1 MNRQDETDRLTE
13 QVHAIDFAVALR
25 REQEQMALRRADMPM
40 PMWRVVLI
48 WTAIGGVLSSGGI
61 AGWLIWHH

>member
-1 MNRQDETDRLTE
+1 MNRRDETDRLAE
-13 QVHAIDFAVALR
+13 QVHAIEFAAAVR
-25 REQEQMALRRADMPM
+25 REQEQMALQRADMPM

-61 AGWLIWHH
+61 AGWLVWHH